1 MNNKQHD
8 NKNNNNNSIPTPR
21 HSPHTLRRRRQ
32 AKLANIRDGYTSDWE
47 VTPPRDGGGGGASG
61 GKQPRGA
68 NKGYPVDGYTSDLE
82 GYRNASYSRTLPR
95 QYTWS
100 PYNNKALE
108 DPYR

>member
-1 MNNKQHD
+1 MTTTTAT
-8 NKNNNNNSIPTPR
+8 IITTTWF
-21 HSPHTLRRRRQ
+21 SPFRRRRQ

-47 VTPPRDGGGGGASG
+47 VTPPRDGGGGASG
-61 GKQPRGA
+61 KQQRGA
-68 NKGYPVDGYTSDLE
+68 KGYPADGYTSDLE